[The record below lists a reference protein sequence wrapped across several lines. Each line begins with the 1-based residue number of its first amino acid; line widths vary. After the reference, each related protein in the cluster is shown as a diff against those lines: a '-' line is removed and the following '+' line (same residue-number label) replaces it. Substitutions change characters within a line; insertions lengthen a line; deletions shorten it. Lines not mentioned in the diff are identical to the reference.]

1 MAKWRFLTNHALV
14 LIHVANTPRTT
25 LREIS
30 AAVGITE
37 RATLTILRALEQD
50 GLISRQKDG
59 RRKRYW
65 MNYKALL
72 HHPLEGPYKTV
83 VELVKALMDLARR
96 LGESDDLPPDGDE
109 PPPVPR

>member
-37 RATLTILRALEQD
+37 RACLSILRALEQD
-50 GLISRQKDG
+50 GIISREKDG

-65 MNYKALL
+65 VNYKALL
-72 HHPLEGPYKTV
+72 DYPLEGPYKTV
-83 VELVKALMDLARR
+83 VDLVRALMDLARR
-96 LGESDDLPPDGDE
+96 LGESDDPPA
-109 PPPVPR
+109 PVPR